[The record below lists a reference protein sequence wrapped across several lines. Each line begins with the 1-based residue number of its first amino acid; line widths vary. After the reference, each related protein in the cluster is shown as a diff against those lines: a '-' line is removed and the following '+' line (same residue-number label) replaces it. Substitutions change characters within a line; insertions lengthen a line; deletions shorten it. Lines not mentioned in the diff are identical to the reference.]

1 MPIADNEIRLGYR
14 FLLGREPESAE
25 IYRLYRP
32 FSFSEFRRTLV
43 ESPEGRKVLKGLM
56 ANGVPSERPRFERVV
71 ACFIHIEKTGGT
83 TLHRVLEGLFPGDRL
98 TPSHTSDLTGMTI
111 DEIARYDAISG
122 HFDYRSSQMIPA
134 SRVIRLSM
142 FRDPVR
148 RLVSFY
154 RFHRAHPREARAD
167 NEFVALAHALP
178 PERFFE
184 QPALFSSPR
193 TNNAYL
199 RTFGTSHDED
209 PAAHMDAD
217 ALAAA
222 VDLARER
229 IRTLDAVGVSERMG
243 ESIGLICR
251 ALERPPPPQ
260 VDWLHRTDELFRE
273 NPTFTRVEP
282 VQITQPVLASLEPLV
297 RYDRLLYAAVEA
309 EFDRRLVSAR

>member
-1 MPIADNEIRLGYR
+1 MPISDTEIRLGYR

-32 FSFSEFRRTLV
+32 CSFAEFRRTLV
-43 ESPEGRKVLKGLM
+43 ESPEGRKFLKGLM
-56 ANGVPSERPRFERVV
+56 ANGGPPGRPRFERAV
-71 ACFIHIEKTGGT
+71 ACFIHVEKTAGT
-83 TLHRVLEGLFPGDRL
+83 TLHRVLEGYFPADRL
-98 TPSHTSDLTGMTI
+98 TPAHTSDLMGMTI
-111 DEIARYDAISG
+111 DEIGRYDAISG
-122 HFDYRSSQMIPA
+122 HFDYRASQMIPA

-148 RLVSFY
+148 RLISFY

-178 PERFFE
+178 PDRFFE
-184 QPALFSSPR
+184 QPALLSSAR

-209 PAAHMDAD
+209 PSAAMDD
-217 ALAAA
+217 GALAAA

-229 IRTLDAVGVSERMG
+229 IRGLDALGVSERMVD
-243 ESIGLICR
+243 SIGMVCR
-251 ALERPPPPQ
+251 ALERPRPTQ

-273 NPTFTRVEP
+273 NPTFARVEP
-282 VQITQPVLASLEPLV
+282 VPITQQVLASLEPLV

-309 EFDRRLVSAR
+309 EFDRRLASA